1 MTKENKNIEILDS
14 SSAILHLE
22 NSAAFVNILD
32 IAEMDSL
39 LESAN
44 DDEKTTPTQIGDGKK
59 YRGYVPWGSDN
70 EKPYSVMKLVED
82 DEVLSENKLFNA
94 LTCYGSGLTYK
105 SKKEGAEVSDEIKK
119 FFKYNR
125 PPKYFLDQCADM
137 KYFFFSVTVIIVDKE
152 GMKIVKIRHKEACN
166 CRFET
171 CNPENGRIE
180 HLFYGDFDGNTPA
193 FDELEIIPVLD
204 YYDPIGD
211 LEERFGRIPNND
223 GITRKG
229 NEITT
234 ERKFAI
240 INKFPT
246 VGDKYY
252 PTPPSWSIFR
262 SGWYE
267 YSRLIPYKKIK
278 KLKNSTSVKYL
289 VEIHREYWKGLFE
302 DEKITDPEVQI
313 ARKKKQ
319 YEEIREFLTGIE
331 NQNKMWIS
339 GYYTNPQTGKEVNMI
354 KITLI
359 DTTKEGGE
367 LIEDSAE
374 ANNMKCYADAIHSAL
389 IGANPG
395 KSSGNY
401 SGSVQRELFTIKQA
415 MEKPYQDVLL
425 EALYV
430 VKEFNQWDDIVFDVP
445 VITLT
450 TLDEGKDAEENTLR
464 EPNNN
469 Q

>member
-1 MTKENKNIEILDS
+1 MTNKKENIHVIDS
-14 SSAILHLE
+14 SSAVLDLGG
-22 NSAAFVNILD
+22 SQTFVNTVD
-32 IAEMDSL
+32 IHEMESL
-39 LESAN
+39 LSSAN
-44 DDEKTTPTQIGDGKK
+44 DDEKTTPVTIDEK

-70 EKPYSVMKLVED
+70 QKPYSVIQLVED

-105 SKKEGAEVSDEIKK
+105 SRLEGKEVSDEVSK

-137 KYFFFSVTVIIVDKE
+137 KYFFFTVTVIIMDKE
-152 GMKIVKIRHKEACN
+152 GNKIVRIRHKEACH

-171 CNPENGRIE
+171 CNPKNGKIE
-180 HLFYGDFDGNTPA
+180 HLFYGDFEDKMPK
-193 FDELEIIPVLD
+193 LEDLEVIPVLD

-211 LEERFGRIPNND
+211 LEIRFGRLPDDD
-223 GITRKG
+223 GKLRSGNQITK
-229 NEITT
+229 

-267 YSRLIPYKKIK
+267 YSRLIPYKKIR
-278 KLKNSTSVKYL
+278 KLKNSSSVKYL
-289 VEIHREYWKGLFE
+289 VEIHKDYWAGLFE
-302 DEKITDPEVQI
+302 EENITDPKAKVD
-313 ARKKKQ
+313 RKKQQ
-319 YEEIREFLTGIE
+319 YAEIREFLTGIE
-331 NQNKMWIS
+331 NANKMWVS
-339 GYYTNPQTGKEVNMI
+339 GYYTNPHSGKEVSMI
-354 KITLI
+354 KITLVDI
-359 DTTKEGGE
+359 TKEGGE

-374 ANNMKCYADAIHSAL
+374 ANNMKCYADAVHSAL

-395 KSSGNY
+395 KTAGNF

-415 MEKPYQDVLL
+415 LEKPYHDILL
-425 EALYV
+425 EPLYI
-430 VKEFNQWDDIVFDVP
+430 VKEFNKWDDVVFDVP

-450 TLDEGKDAEENTLR
+450 TLDKGKDAEENTLR
-464 EPNNN
+464 ETNNN
-469 Q
+469 